1 MNTQEEMTMIE
12 YISGGRELLDE
23 VGPLWEKLN
32 RHHARLDPHFADLF
46 LKRTFAERKAGL
58 IKKAGQ
64 GKLRVD
70 LARSVPDGRL
80 VGYAV
85 STIDEDRRGELDSI
99 YVEEDYRGAGV
110 GRALMERA
118 LAWMDEEGVNYR
130 FLEVRVGNEGALR
143 FYRRFGFVP
152 ATIRLDQLP
161 ARKD

>member
-12 YISGGRELLDE
+12 YISGGRELLGE

-32 RHHARLDPHFADLF
+32 RHHARLAPLFSDLM

-64 GKLRVD
+64 GRLRMD
-70 LARSVPDGRL
+70 LARTTPDGRL

-85 STIDEDRRGELDSI
+85 STIDEDRRGEIDSI
-99 YVEEDYRGAGV
+99 YVEEDQRGAGV

-118 LAWMDEEGVNYR
+118 LAWMDEEKVNHR
-130 FLEVRVGNEGALR
+130 FLMVRVGNEGALG
-143 FYRRFGFVP
+143 FYRRFGFAP
-152 ATIRLDQLP
+152 ATIRLEQLA